1 MSISKQSKVD
11 LTETK
16 LELFGKL
23 MTKYDIRKKVK
34 KDRKYYFV
42 LPVTR

>member
-1 MSISKQSKVD
+1 MSISKQSKTD

-23 MTKYDIRKKVK
+23 MTKYNVRKKVK
-34 KDRKYYFV
+34 NDRKYYYV
-42 LPVTR
+42 IPVKR